1 MKQKARN
8 LFSLFFISLLLI
20 QPALVQADGEMAK
33 QSLQDFM
40 TTLRTMEF
48 STDHDTLD
56 PALTVKANQH
66 LDLESM
72 VSSAL
77 SESWDDASDEQ
88 KKQFMA
94 VMWKLIEKVAY
105 PKSKTFLGSLEIQYD
120 EPKPLEKGYEII
132 TVIKK
137 EEEALDIE
145 AIYLL
150 HEIDNSWKVYDVI
163 LDSVS
168 MIEDLSYQFT
178 TIIEESSFDGL
189 LKRMN
194 EKLAEVSEA

>member
-48 STDHDTLD
+48 SADHDTLD